1 MKVRVL
7 SFKNS
12 CAGAVDAKL
21 MADAAAMTIRILIL
35 LIMTMSP
42 EAHHKFFVGRSE
54 SVKMSGNPTRASS
67 RQFIRYLMRNCLSP
81 KNSRMSRRVAN
92 SVVTGRELIFQQLL
106 HPFDNR
112 RGDRK

>member
-21 MADAAAMTIRILIL
+21 MADAATMTMMTRRILIL

-42 EAHHKFFVGRSE
+42 KAHHKFFVGRSE
-54 SVKMSGNPTRASS
+54 SVKMIWQPQQSFKSPIYPLSDAELPIPKELTNESTRRKFGGYWERANFPTASS
-67 RQFIRYLMRNCLSP
+67 
-81 KNSRMSRRVAN
+81 
-92 SVVTGRELIFQQLL
+92 SVR
-106 HPFDNR
+106 
-112 RGDRK
+112 